1 MQNRLKYLWTIHPC
15 LFFFFLLFAFLLH
28 SISVTHSLLSLCKA
42 LASVLH
48 TCDLFVAVFS
58 TREVLFRGLPAQLCR
73 EGAGENKKWWL
84 KEKKQ
89 NSRRR
94 SVGEVWVVIGNRKKG
109 KVYVLEQRRCSH
121 QRKRQRSAKKRT
133 WHWKRKWTTCRRR
146 RCYFFFFWLRQ
157 ATDRISSDSD
167 EASYCLL
174 DNVHLW

>member
-28 SISVTHSLLSLCKA
+28 SISVTHSLLCLCKA

-133 WHWKRKWTTCRRR
+133 WH
-146 RCYFFFFWLRQ
+146 
-157 ATDRISSDSD
+157 
-167 EASYCLL
+167 
-174 DNVHLW
+174 